1 MMSFIGTLMAPC
13 VCKYFRANPTYI
25 NDNYVYTVGS
35 GEPAVLLVLMHDLLD
50 DLVPFLPGG
59 RHVVIPRVAARG

>member
-1 MMSFIGTLMAPC
+1 MMSFIGTLMAPY

-35 GEPAVLLVLMHDLLD
+35 GEPAVLLVLMHNLLD
-50 DLVPFLPGG
+50 LIFLPGG